1 MFIIRMTW
9 DISTWFKLGRVTKLS
24 QVEMAFH
31 KSKLNFLL
39 IWLYKTISS
48 GFFSRSDSSNPGP
61 FLLLEWKIRIP
72 MGPNK
77 TKLTCFNTV
86 LECKSFTRI
95 ILITV
100 KDEPQCCS
108 IACYSFSKILWGSFT
123 AMSWC
128 LTIIGIVVLSARS
141 RSKSCKKKMNLLR
154 PALRHFVFTWLQQRQ
169 AVVSV

>member
-1 MFIIRMTW
+1 MK
-9 DISTWFKLGRVTKLS
+9 ISRVIPK
-24 QVEMAFH
+24 QD
-31 KSKLNFLL
+31 K
-39 IWLYKTISS
+39 
-48 GFFSRSDSSNPGP
+48 
-61 FLLLEWKIRIP
+61 KI
-72 MGPNK
+72 
-77 TKLTCFNTV
+77 LTCFHTV

-169 AVVSV
+169 AVVCVCRAELGQSPIKILPMVFEWLYLTQPNTPKLLCSQKFGQNWPKSAARTGLPAKKP

>member
-1 MFIIRMTW
+1 MWFYRYILYYMHRYILFNASAIVCWKMNYVSRYFSWQTFQVLGSSLYP
-9 DISTWFKLGRVTKLS
+9 ISTMKISRVIPK
-24 QVEMAFH
+24 QD
-31 KSKLNFLL
+31 K
-39 IWLYKTISS
+39 
-48 GFFSRSDSSNPGP
+48 
-61 FLLLEWKIRIP
+61 KI
-72 MGPNK
+72 
-77 TKLTCFNTV
+77 LTCFHTV

-169 AVVSV
+169 AVVCV

>member
-1 MFIIRMTW
+1 
-9 DISTWFKLGRVTKLS
+9 
-24 QVEMAFH
+24 
-31 KSKLNFLL
+31 
-39 IWLYKTISS
+39 
-48 GFFSRSDSSNPGP
+48 
-61 FLLLEWKIRIP
+61 

-128 LTIIGIVVLSARS
+128 LTIIGVVVLSARS

-154 PALRHFVFTWLQQRQ
+154 HHSAPLCIHVTSVDKLLYVYRVSSDTTHNDQKFQREQ
-169 AVVSV
+169 KKSSPIL

>member
-1 MFIIRMTW
+1 
-9 DISTWFKLGRVTKLS
+9 
-24 QVEMAFH
+24 
-31 KSKLNFLL
+31 
-39 IWLYKTISS
+39 
-48 GFFSRSDSSNPGP
+48 
-61 FLLLEWKIRIP
+61 

-128 LTIIGIVVLSARS
+128 LTIIGMVVLSARS

-154 PALRHFVFTWLQQRQ
+154 PLSAPLCIHVTSADKLLCCVLCMCVPSAQEHNYQKRQ
-169 AVVSV
+169 KIEINCY

>member
-1 MFIIRMTW
+1 MNQSNYCYSKLMLIWFGNH
-9 DISTWFKLGRVTKLS
+9 FKLV
-24 QVEMAFH
+24 
-31 KSKLNFLL
+31 
-39 IWLYKTISS
+39 
-48 GFFSRSDSSNPGP
+48 FFSDQTFQVLGHASLPPVRV
-61 FLLLEWKIRIP
+61 KIP
-72 MGPNK
+72 WVCPNK
-77 TKLTCFNTV
+77 IKLTCFNTV

-128 LTIIGIVVLSARS
+128 LTIIGVVVLSARS

-154 PALRHFVFTWLQQRQ
+154 HTLRHFVFT
-169 AVVSV
+169 

>member
-1 MFIIRMTW
+1 MYVPKTTFHARL
-9 DISTWFKLGRVTKLS
+9 FKSWAPHCLPLAPWKSHGSS
-24 QVEMAFH
+24 Q
-31 KSKLNFLL
+31 N
-39 IWLYKTISS
+39 
-48 GFFSRSDSSNPGP
+48 
-61 FLLLEWKIRIP
+61 KIKI
-72 MGPNK
+72 
-77 TKLTCFNTV
+77 LTCFHTV